1 MKHKSTVDTLN
12 DEISD
17 LRLKLS
23 DAKEQSDRHRLERD
37 SLRNELD
44 KMHEQLRSL
53 KDDQGHKYETYAK

>member
-1 MKHKSTVDTLN
+1 M
-12 DEISD
+12 
-17 LRLKLS
+17 RLKLS

-37 SLRNELD
+37 SLRNEVD